1 MMRYGKRGAMM
12 RYGKRAM
19 MRYGRSSEE
28 EEQDEQE

>member
-19 MRYGRSSEE
+19 MRYGRSSEVEE
-28 EEQDEQE
+28 EEQQ